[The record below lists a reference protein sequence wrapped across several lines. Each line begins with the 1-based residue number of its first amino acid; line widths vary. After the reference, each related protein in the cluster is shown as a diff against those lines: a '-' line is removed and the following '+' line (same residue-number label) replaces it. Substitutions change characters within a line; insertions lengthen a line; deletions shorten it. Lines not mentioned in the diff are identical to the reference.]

1 MGLYWSLF
9 GIGIRPKSFVGQL
22 SSADAA
28 IVSTVASGDSQCAP
42 NFSVL
47 EGDILDWS
55 ESQLTATAVGLGTT
69 LR

>member
-1 MGLYWSLF
+1 
-9 GIGIRPKSFVGQL
+9 
-22 SSADAA
+22 
-28 IVSTVASGDSQCAP
+28 
-42 NFSVL
+42 VL